1 MKVKQ
6 EHLVIL
12 KDAFANSFSE
22 DQLAGHMAG
31 YKAAGLTERRARF
44 DAFWAVNRR
53 SQECK
58 DVVKAIYEYANDDH
72 LYTALKQCL

>member
-12 KDAFANSFSE
+12 KKAFTDIFTV
-22 DQLAGHMAG
+22 DQLAAHMEA
-31 YKAAGLTERRARF
+31 YKADGLTERRARF

-58 DVVKAIYEYANDDH
+58 DVVRAIYEYANDDH